1 MMTKLTL
8 VLITFYCS
16 CCFSQDQK
24 TDEIVVSNISMKT
37 LYRGYPHTVKIGNN
51 SGRTNYSISG
61 KNISFERDSL
71 NSNSFNVIPVGNQ
84 EAEVYFIDNEIKDT
98 FSVEKLVVT
107 SMPQTQIY
115 WGTFTDGDQATS
127 RDAKMLHAKY
137 GPGIPLLKASF
148 LVNKWIISI
157 EGSGK
162 TYSGTGNELTEE
174 ALKFIMTAEP
184 GSVLNISCIY
194 SGTGT
199 GGRPASAV
207 IKL

>member
-8 VLITFYCS
+8 VLVSLYCS
-16 CCFSQDQK
+16 YCFSQDQK
-24 TDEIVVSNISMKT
+24 TEEIVVSNISMKT

-51 SGRTNYSISG
+51 LGRINYYVSG
-61 KNISFERDSL
+61 KNIMFERDSL
-71 NSNSFNVIPVGNQ
+71 NSNSFNVIPRGNQ

-98 FSVEKLVVT
+98 FSVEKFGVS
-107 SMPQTQIY
+107 SMPQVQIY
-115 WGTFTDGDQATS
+115 WGTYADGDQATS
-127 RDAKMLHAKY
+127 RTAKMLYAQH
-137 GPGIPLLKASF
+137 GPSVPLTKASF
-148 LVNKWIISI
+148 LVNRWIISI
-157 EGSGK
+157 SGSGK

-199 GGRPASAV
+199 GGRPANAV